1 MTKSA
6 RFIRFNFWELNIL
19 LLLLALFYANFLG
32 ILDMSQITFDIV
44 YFISLFVIQI
54 TSATYRKRLHIKS
67 NSALVFV
74 EDERERSIIYKIHSI
89 LLCFY
94 TAAAFLLLLAIL
106 LINLFTLDIYT
117 ALTIIA
123 GWLILMGFLGNIIY
137 YSTWLKYYHK

>member
-19 LLLLALFYANFLG
+19 LLLLALFYTNFLG
-32 ILDMSQITFDIV
+32 ILDMSQITVDIV
-44 YFISLFVIQI
+44 YFVIQI
-54 TSATYRKRLHIKS
+54 TSATYRKKLHIKS

-89 LLCFY
+89 LLSFY
-94 TAAAFLLLLAIL
+94 TAAAFLLLLAIP

>member
-89 LLCFY
+89 LLSFY
-94 TAAAFLLLLAIL
+94 TAAAFLLLLAIP
-106 LINLFTLDIYT
+106 LINLLTLDIYT

>member
-89 LLCFY
+89 LLSFY
-94 TAAAFLLLLAIL
+94 TAAAFLLLLAI
-106 LINLFTLDIYT
+106 N
-117 ALTIIA
+117 
-123 GWLILMGFLGNIIY
+123 
-137 YSTWLKYYHK
+137 

>member
-89 LLCFY
+89 L
-94 TAAAFLLLLAIL
+94 
-106 LINLFTLDIYT
+106 
-117 ALTIIA
+117 
-123 GWLILMGFLGNIIY
+123 
-137 YSTWLKYYHK
+137 